1 MPQECLSNF
10 KKARKLPSENYVQFA
25 SRLSAT
31 FDYYCQ
37 LRKVNEFRS
46 LCDLI
51 ISDKIFET
59 LDRDTMNHIAMKQGE
74 TYFKPQQLGRECDVY
89 LSARG
94 KVSNALMSRNPG
106 SGVKTDGR
114 NRLQTVSTWRQ
125 EGNSSNV
132 FVAETKPNC
141 VLCKGNNFHPLSKC
155 YQFKKLS
162 VEDRVEVVK
171 WNNLCF
177 RCFLPHRLKE
187 CRSEKNCF
195 CLIPHNSLIH
205 FSRDKM
211 RNPTPT
217 SNLNLDAP
225 TFVPG
230 EIEGSVEANS
240 QSQFVVTGFEKGR
253 LKNVFLSTVRTL
265 VKNKYSQWV
274 EVRCLLDVGTR
285 SCLCTRACAEKL
297 QLKMEKINT
306 VVSCVNDA
314 SMVVKNCVK
323 TSVANKAKTFESELM
338 LLVVSKITDLIP
350 NKVIDVDVNVS
361 EFVPLA
367 DDKFN
372 IPDRIYMLLGAE
384 IFYEL
389 LKPGKFYCDN
399 LHLVLQN
406 TVFGYVVS
414 GSVDHT
420 HTQVTENRVHCG
432 LIVDDDLNKT
442 LKKFWE
448 IEGVHI
454 EPKVDTEVSLCEDHF
469 VRTHRRNCEGRYV
482 VSMALNKDQSCLGNS
497 KDIAI
502 RRLNS
507 LWKRLSRDSGYLS
520 LYVEFLKEYEEL
532 GHLERVVESSEPPT
546 HYYIPHHGVLRPE
559 KLTTKLRI
567 VFNGSSPTTTGISL
581 NDILLKG
588 EVKED
593 VFETISRFRRH
604 KFAFTT
610 DIQKMYRQI
619 LINPDQQDLQRI
631 IWKHGLD
638 EEILTYR
645 LKTVTYGLSN
655 APFLAIR
662 TLQQLAKD
670 EKSRFPLDS
679 ETLLCDTYMDD
690 IMSGA
695 PDLET
700 AQQLQLKDALQS
712 CGMNLHKW
720 SSNSPE
726 LNSSLSSDVE
736 HSFSTDIDLT
746 VKTLGI
752 SWKPFEDC
760 FVFKVSVSAKHIYTK
775 REVLSVIAKL
785 YDPLGFIGPVIAKAK
800 VFLQQ
805 LWQCKLDWDDV
816 LPNSIANEWREFV
829 TTLKCI
835 EEVKINRFIMADNN
849 VRIVLQGFADASE
862 AAYGVVVYLQCFLH
876 NGAAKVSIL
885 ASKSPQLVKKIHS
898 TLRLNISDIVLH
910 TDSTIAL
917 AWLNT
922 PANHLKTFV
931 ANRVA
936 KVQELTEGFQ
946 WNHVPS
952 VLNPADLVSRGLRPC
967 DLPNLRLW
975 WHGPQF
981 LEKGKLSSEETSL
994 SPVKECEYSKEL
1006 KTGSSSDIITSS
1018 VCVSTDCVSSILSTL
1033 LRKSNSYM
1041 KIVRI
1046 FSYVIRFSNNVN
1058 KRKLTLS
1065 GPLSATDIDQAE
1077 TKLIRIVQEQ
1087 VFLAE
1092 IKSLQSKGVVSPNS
1106 KLRNLNP
1113 FIDSDRLLRVGGWLS
1128 NSDLP
1133 YVNKHPAILPG
1144 NHNLTVQIIVHF
1156 HRKNLHTGA
1165 SSLLH
1170 YVREKFW
1177 PLNGRSLCRKVVHE
1191 CLVCFKS
1198 RLLVTSQLMG
1208 NLPRDRVVPDYPFNC
1223 SGVDF
1228 CGPFMIRFFSHR
1240 GKCAKLYS
1248 DNGKTFVGANKELKR
1263 FLKLIEDSDDNLA
1276 GFLSAEGIEWKFI
1289 PPRAP
1294 SFGGLWEA
1302 SVKSIKYHLRR
1313 VVSGSNLT
1321 YEEFLTV
1328 CIQIEGILN
1337 SRPLC
1342 ALYRAIWMT

>member
-1 MPQECLSNF
+1 MFMYTDGLFNGLLRKAVFTFTTFVFTMDTLPYHFLSATDPVSLGRCTKRVIVDAFGAVSPEYFCLFMLVAKTVRQTALRKSQYNLLTYVSQEDLRNYVKIKELILREFEPTPQECLSNF

-59 LDRDTMNHIAMKQGE
+59 LDRDTMNHIATKQGE

-89 LSARG
+89 LSARR
-94 KVSNALMSRNPG
+94 KVSNDLMSRNPG

-125 EGNSSNV
+125 ERNSSNV

-171 WNNLCF
+171 RNNLCF
-177 RCFLPHRLKE
+177 RCFLPHRMKE

-195 CLIPHNSLIH
+195 CLRPHNSLIH
-205 FSRDKM
+205 FSRDKT

-230 EIEGSVEANS
+230 QIEGSVEANS
-240 QSQFVVTGFEKGR
+240 QSQFVATGFEKGR
-253 LKNVFLSTVRTL
+253 LKNVFLSTVRAL

-274 EVRCLLDVGTR
+274 EIRCLLDVGSQ

-306 VVSCVNDA
+306 VVSSVNDA

-338 LLVVSKITDLIP
+338 LLVVNKITDLIP

-372 IPDRIYMLLGAE
+372 IPDRIDMLLGAE
-384 IFYEL
+384 IFYKL

-399 LHLVLQN
+399 SHLVLQN

-414 GSVDHT
+414 GSVD

-482 VSMALNKDQSCLGNS
+482 VSMALNKDPSCLGNS

-507 LWKRLSRDSGYLS
+507 LWKRLSRDSSYLS
-520 LYVEFLKEYEEL
+520 LYAEFLKEYEEL

-638 EEILTYR
+638 AEILTYR

-670 EKSRFPLDS
+670 EKSRFPLAS
-679 ETLLCDTYMDD
+679 ETLLYDTYMDD
-690 IMSGA
+690 IVSGA

-700 AQQLQLKDALQS
+700 AQQLQSQLKDALQS

-726 LNSSLSSDVE
+726 LLNSSLSSDVE
-736 HSFSTDIDLT
+736 HSFSTDIDLS

-785 YDPLGFIGPVIAKAK
+785 YDPLGFLGPVIAKAK

-862 AAYGVVVYLQCFLH
+862 AAYVAVVYLQCFLH

-885 ASKSPQLVKKIHS
+885 ASKS
-898 TLRLNISDIVLH
+898 
-910 TDSTIAL
+910 
-917 AWLNT
+917 
-922 PANHLKTFV
+922 
-931 ANRVA
+931 RVA
-936 KVQELTEGFQ
+936 PIRV
-946 WNHVPS
+946 
-952 VLNPADLVSRGLRPC
+952 
-967 DLPNLRLW
+967 
-975 WHGPQF
+975 
-981 LEKGKLSSEETSL
+981 
-994 SPVKECEYSKEL
+994 
-1006 KTGSSSDIITSS
+1006 I
-1018 VCVSTDCVSSILSTL
+1018 SI
-1033 LRKSNSYM
+1033 
-1041 KIVRI
+1041 
-1046 FSYVIRFSNNVN
+1046 
-1058 KRKLTLS
+1058 
-1065 GPLSATDIDQAE
+1065 P
-1077 TKLIRIVQEQ
+1077 
-1087 VFLAE
+1087 
-1092 IKSLQSKGVVSPNS
+1092 
-1106 KLRNLNP
+1106 
-1113 FIDSDRLLRVGGWLS
+1113 
-1128 NSDLP
+1128 
-1133 YVNKHPAILPG
+1133 
-1144 NHNLTVQIIVHF
+1144 
-1156 HRKNLHTGA
+1156 
-1165 SSLLH
+1165 
-1170 YVREKFW
+1170 
-1177 PLNGRSLCRKVVHE
+1177 
-1191 CLVCFKS
+1191 
-1198 RLLVTSQLMG
+1198 
-1208 NLPRDRVVPDYPFNC
+1208 
-1223 SGVDF
+1223 
-1228 CGPFMIRFFSHR
+1228 
-1240 GKCAKLYS
+1240 
-1248 DNGKTFVGANKELKR
+1248 
-1263 FLKLIEDSDDNLA
+1263 
-1276 GFLSAEGIEWKFI
+1276 
-1289 PPRAP
+1289 
-1294 SFGGLWEA
+1294 
-1302 SVKSIKYHLRR
+1302 
-1313 VVSGSNLT
+1313 
-1321 YEEFLTV
+1321 
-1328 CIQIEGILN
+1328 
-1337 SRPLC
+1337 
-1342 ALYRAIWMT
+1342 

>member
-1 MPQECLSNF
+1 MALKLNLKKDELISVAVEMGLEIPSKAKIIDLKKLIESSAVYKNDIEFVRSHVENALEKNCVCEREAEIQLEKIKLSQIEKQLELAKVRKESEKNSQSLESGEPSSITDKLESLVKSIKTLTIEVPVRSESFNLFFHSLEKAFPIKSVPDELKTEILLNILGERVNNLLTYVSQEDLSNYVKIKELILREFEPTPQECLSNF

-59 LDRDTMNHIAMKQGE
+59 LDRDTMNHIATKQGE

-94 KVSNALMSRNPG
+94 KVSNDLMSRNPG
-106 SGVKTDGR
+106 SAVKTDGR

-125 EGNSSNV
+125 ERNSSNV

-141 VLCKGNNFHPLSKC
+141 VLCKGNDFHPLSKC

-162 VEDRVEVVK
+162 VEDKVEVVK
-171 WNNLCF
+171 RNNLCF

-187 CRSEKNCF
+187 CLSEKNCF
-195 CLIPHNSLIH
+195 CLRHHNSLIH
-205 FSRDKM
+205 FSRDKT

-230 EIEGSVEANS
+230 QIEESVEANS
-240 QSQFVVTGFEKGR
+240 LSQFVVTGFEKGR
-253 LKNVFLSTVRTL
+253 LKNVFLSTVRAL

-274 EVRCLLDVGTR
+274 EVRCLLDVGSQ

-323 TSVANKAKTFESELM
+323 TSVANKVKTFESELM
-338 LLVVSKITDLIP
+338 LLVVNKITDLIP

-372 IPDRIYMLLGAE
+372 IPDRIDIVTKYGVWLCC
-384 IFYEL
+384 
-389 LKPGKFYCDN
+389 KWKCR
-399 LHLVLQN
+399 
-406 TVFGYVVS
+406 S
-414 GSVDHT
+414 
-420 HTQVTENRVHCG
+420 QVTENRVHCG

-482 VSMALNKDQSCLGNS
+482 VSLALNKDPSCLGNS

-507 LWKRLSRDSGYLS
+507 LWKRLSRDSSYLS
-520 LYVEFLKEYEEL
+520 LYAEFLKEYEEL
-532 GHLERVVESSEPPT
+532 GHLERVVESSELPT

-581 NDILLKG
+581 NDLLLKG

-593 VFETISRFRRH
+593 VFEALSRFRRH

-638 EEILTYR
+638 AEILTYR

-670 EKSRFPLDS
+670 EKSRFPLAS
-679 ETLLCDTYMDD
+679 ETLLYDTYMDD
-690 IMSGA
+690 IVSGV

-700 AQQLQLKDALQS
+700 AQQLQSQLKDALQS

-726 LNSSLSSDVE
+726 LLNSSLSSDVE
-736 HSFSTDIDLT
+736 HSFSTDIDLS

-760 FVFKVSVSAKHIYTK
+760 FAFKVSVSAKHIYTK

-785 YDPLGFIGPVIAKAK
+785 YDPLGFLGPVIAKAK

-805 LWQCKLDWDDV
+805 LWQCKL
-816 LPNSIANEWREFV
+816 EMYR
-829 TTLKCI
+829 
-835 EEVKINRFIMADNN
+835 
-849 VRIVLQGFADASE
+849 GSE
-862 AAYGVVVYLQCFLH
+862 
-876 NGAAKVSIL
+876 N
-885 ASKSPQLVKKIHS
+885 
-898 TLRLNISDIVLH
+898 
-910 TDSTIAL
+910 
-917 AWLNT
+917 
-922 PANHLKTFV
+922 
-931 ANRVA
+931 
-936 KVQELTEGFQ
+936 
-946 WNHVPS
+946 
-952 VLNPADLVSRGLRPC
+952 
-967 DLPNLRLW
+967 
-975 WHGPQF
+975 
-981 LEKGKLSSEETSL
+981 
-994 SPVKECEYSKEL
+994 
-1006 KTGSSSDIITSS
+1006 
-1018 VCVSTDCVSSILSTL
+1018 
-1033 LRKSNSYM
+1033 
-1041 KIVRI
+1041 
-1046 FSYVIRFSNNVN
+1046 
-1058 KRKLTLS
+1058 
-1065 GPLSATDIDQAE
+1065 
-1077 TKLIRIVQEQ
+1077 
-1087 VFLAE
+1087 
-1092 IKSLQSKGVVSPNS
+1092 
-1106 KLRNLNP
+1106 
-1113 FIDSDRLLRVGGWLS
+1113 
-1128 NSDLP
+1128 
-1133 YVNKHPAILPG
+1133 
-1144 NHNLTVQIIVHF
+1144 
-1156 HRKNLHTGA
+1156 
-1165 SSLLH
+1165 
-1170 YVREKFW
+1170 
-1177 PLNGRSLCRKVVHE
+1177 
-1191 CLVCFKS
+1191 
-1198 RLLVTSQLMG
+1198 
-1208 NLPRDRVVPDYPFNC
+1208 
-1223 SGVDF
+1223 
-1228 CGPFMIRFFSHR
+1228 
-1240 GKCAKLYS
+1240 
-1248 DNGKTFVGANKELKR
+1248 
-1263 FLKLIEDSDDNLA
+1263 
-1276 GFLSAEGIEWKFI
+1276 
-1289 PPRAP
+1289 
-1294 SFGGLWEA
+1294 
-1302 SVKSIKYHLRR
+1302 
-1313 VVSGSNLT
+1313 
-1321 YEEFLTV
+1321 
-1328 CIQIEGILN
+1328 
-1337 SRPLC
+1337 
-1342 ALYRAIWMT
+1342 

>member
-1 MPQECLSNF
+1 
-10 KKARKLPSENYVQFA
+10 
-25 SRLSAT
+25 
-31 FDYYCQ
+31 
-37 LRKVNEFRS
+37 
-46 LCDLI
+46 
-51 ISDKIFET
+51 
-59 LDRDTMNHIAMKQGE
+59 MNHIATKQGE

-94 KVSNALMSRNPG
+94 KVSNDLMSRNPG

-125 EGNSSNV
+125 ERNSSNV

-171 WNNLCF
+171 RNNLCF

-195 CLIPHNSLIH
+195 CLRPHNSLIH
-205 FSRDKM
+205 FSRDKT
-211 RNPTPT
+211 RNPIPT

-230 EIEGSVEANS
+230 QIEESVEANS
-240 QSQFVVTGFEKGR
+240 QSQFVATGFEKGR
-253 LKNVFLSTVRTL
+253 LENVFLSTVRAL

-274 EVRCLLDVGTR
+274 EFRCLLDVGSQ

-338 LLVVSKITDLIP
+338 LLVVNKITDLIP

-372 IPDRIYMLLGAE
+372 IPDRIDMLLGAE

-399 LHLVLQN
+399 SHLVLQN

-482 VSMALNKDQSCLGNS
+482 VSMALNKDPSCLGNS

-520 LYVEFLKEYEEL
+520 LYAEFLKEYEEL

-638 EEILTYR
+638 AEILTYR

-670 EKSRFPLDS
+670 ENRD
-679 ETLLCDTYMDD
+679 
-690 IMSGA
+690 
-695 PDLET
+695 
-700 AQQLQLKDALQS
+700 
-712 CGMNLHKW
+712 
-720 SSNSPE
+720 
-726 LNSSLSSDVE
+726 
-736 HSFSTDIDLT
+736 
-746 VKTLGI
+746 
-752 SWKPFEDC
+752 
-760 FVFKVSVSAKHIYTK
+760 
-775 REVLSVIAKL
+775 
-785 YDPLGFIGPVIAKAK
+785 
-800 VFLQQ
+800 FL
-805 LWQCKLDWDDV
+805 
-816 LPNSIANEWREFV
+816 
-829 TTLKCI
+829 
-835 EEVKINRFIMADNN
+835 
-849 VRIVLQGFADASE
+849 
-862 AAYGVVVYLQCFLH
+862 
-876 NGAAKVSIL
+876 
-885 ASKSPQLVKKIHS
+885 
-898 TLRLNISDIVLH
+898 
-910 TDSTIAL
+910 
-917 AWLNT
+917 
-922 PANHLKTFV
+922 
-931 ANRVA
+931 
-936 KVQELTEGFQ
+936 
-946 WNHVPS
+946 
-952 VLNPADLVSRGLRPC
+952 
-967 DLPNLRLW
+967 
-975 WHGPQF
+975 
-981 LEKGKLSSEETSL
+981 
-994 SPVKECEYSKEL
+994 
-1006 KTGSSSDIITSS
+1006 
-1018 VCVSTDCVSSILSTL
+1018 
-1033 LRKSNSYM
+1033 
-1041 KIVRI
+1041 
-1046 FSYVIRFSNNVN
+1046 
-1058 KRKLTLS
+1058 
-1065 GPLSATDIDQAE
+1065 
-1077 TKLIRIVQEQ
+1077 
-1087 VFLAE
+1087 
-1092 IKSLQSKGVVSPNS
+1092 
-1106 KLRNLNP
+1106 
-1113 FIDSDRLLRVGGWLS
+1113 
-1128 NSDLP
+1128 
-1133 YVNKHPAILPG
+1133 
-1144 NHNLTVQIIVHF
+1144 
-1156 HRKNLHTGA
+1156 
-1165 SSLLH
+1165 
-1170 YVREKFW
+1170 
-1177 PLNGRSLCRKVVHE
+1177 
-1191 CLVCFKS
+1191 
-1198 RLLVTSQLMG
+1198 
-1208 NLPRDRVVPDYPFNC
+1208 
-1223 SGVDF
+1223 
-1228 CGPFMIRFFSHR
+1228 
-1240 GKCAKLYS
+1240 
-1248 DNGKTFVGANKELKR
+1248 
-1263 FLKLIEDSDDNLA
+1263 
-1276 GFLSAEGIEWKFI
+1276 
-1289 PPRAP
+1289 
-1294 SFGGLWEA
+1294 
-1302 SVKSIKYHLRR
+1302 
-1313 VVSGSNLT
+1313 
-1321 YEEFLTV
+1321 
-1328 CIQIEGILN
+1328 
-1337 SRPLC
+1337 
-1342 ALYRAIWMT
+1342 